1 MKRLI
6 LISFSFLLFAA
17 CDKDSKNAEEQF
29 TEDIQLI
36 EDYLAEN
43 NLVAEKTSHGV
54 YYVIENPGN
63 DEKPTIINTVRC
75 DYKGYL
81 LNGEVFD
88 ENNDI
93 EFPLSSV
100 IEGWQIGFPKFGKG
114 GKGILLIPSKYAYG
128 NRRAILGQNNAVLI
142 FDITLYDFR

>member
-1 MKRLI
+1 MALT
-6 LISFSFLLFAA
+6 LTLVVA
-17 CDKDSKNAEEQF
+17 CDKDAQNAEEQF
-29 TEDIQLI
+29 NKDIKLI
-36 EDYLAEN
+36 EDYLSLN
-43 NLVAEKTSHGV
+43 NLQAQKTSHGV
-54 YYVIENPGN
+54 YYIIENPGN
-63 DEKPTIINTVRC
+63 DEKPSIISIVKC

-88 ENNDI
+88 ENEDI

-114 GKGILLIPSKYAYG
+114 GKGTLLIPSRYAYG

-142 FDITLYDFR
+142 FDITLRDFR

>member
-6 LISFSFLLFAA
+6 FIALSCVLWMS
-17 CDKDSKNAEEQF
+17 CNKDTQNSEEQYNK
-29 TEDIQLI
+29 DITLI
-36 EDYLAEN
+36 EDYLALN
-43 NLVAEKTSHGV
+43 NLTAQKTSHGV
-54 YYVIENPGN
+54 YYIIENPGN
-63 DEKPTIINTVRC
+63 DEKPTIISTVRC

-88 ENNDI
+88 ENENI

-114 GKGILLIPSKYAYG
+114 GKGKLLIPSRYAYG

-142 FDITLYDFR
+142 FDIILHDFR

>member
-1 MKRLI
+1 MIR
-6 LISFSFLLFAA
+6 LLFVALTLSMIMA
-17 CDKDSKNAEEQF
+17 CDTEAQNAEEQF
-29 TEDIQLI
+29 NKDIKLI
-36 EDYLAEN
+36 EDYLSLN
-43 NLVAEKTSHGV
+43 NLQAQKTSHGV
-54 YYVIENPGN
+54 YYIIENPGN
-63 DEKPTIINTVRC
+63 DEKPSILSTVRC

-88 ENNDI
+88 ENENI

-114 GKGILLIPSKYAYG
+114 GKGTLLIPSRYAYG

-142 FDITLYDFR
+142 FDITLHDFR

>member
-1 MKRLI
+1 MKRL
-6 LISFSFLLFAA
+6 LFVALTLTMIMA
-17 CDKDSKNAEEQF
+17 CDKEAQNAEEQF
-29 TEDIQLI
+29 NKDIKLI
-36 EDYLAEN
+36 EDYLSLN
-43 NLVAEKTSHGV
+43 NLQAQKTSHGV
-54 YYVIENPGN
+54 YYIIENPGN
-63 DEKPTIINTVRC
+63 DEKPSIISTVRC

-88 ENNDI
+88 ENENI

-114 GKGILLIPSKYAYG
+114 GKGTLLIPSRYAYG

-142 FDITLYDFR
+142 FDITLHDFR

>member
-1 MKRLI
+1 MKRL
-6 LISFSFLLFAA
+6 LFVALTLTMIMA
-17 CDKDSKNAEEQF
+17 CDKEAQNAEEQF
-29 TEDIQLI
+29 NKDIKLI
-36 EDYLAEN
+36 EDYLSLN
-43 NLVAEKTSHGV
+43 NLQAQKTSHGV
-54 YYVIENPGN
+54 YYIIENPGN
-63 DEKPTIINTVRC
+63 DEKPSIISIVKC

-88 ENNDI
+88 ENENI

-114 GKGILLIPSKYAYG
+114 GKGTLLIPSRYAYG

-142 FDITLYDFR
+142 FDITLRDFR